1 MPYSIHC
8 FERPYYL
15 LAGVLTWA
23 MRGFKGRGTK
33 WSSFPNPGSEAE
45 WGKAEEPPSL
55 FISWGDG
62 FLYES
67 GRNQRLMDE
76 VFGSLVP
83 AMTRSPSIYRFKGPP
98 KLRQKPNQ
106 RENKKQWLDR
116 QKLTFKANKR
126 HFRLGKS
133 HSCNVS
139 LEVQE
144 KFILFRSESDWFCP
158 PSSGISL
165 VNRHVRLYFRYC
177 IAEEMRALT
186 FNLAYSLMKWSS

>member
-23 MRGFKGRGTK
+23 MRGWKGRGTK

-67 GRNQRLMDE
+67 GRKKRLMDE

-83 AMTRSPSIYRFKGPP
+83 AMTRSPYRFKVPP
-98 KLRQKPNQ
+98 KLRQKPNLW
-106 RENKKQWLDR
+106 ENQKQWLDR

-144 KFILFRSESDWFCP
+144 KFILFRWWIL
-158 PSSGISL
+158 PSL
-165 VNRHVRLYFRYC
+165 
-177 IAEEMRALT
+177 
-186 FNLAYSLMKWSS
+186 KWYILG